1 MGERGRDTA
10 EAAGSSPA
18 PPTIVQGLLRVPEFQ
33 ILKERFAARRQRP
46 VVLWVG
52 S

>member
-1 MGERGRDTA
+1 
-10 EAAGSSPA
+10 
-18 PPTIVQGLLRVPEFQ
+18 LLRVPEFQ